1 MLRSPPPNP
10 PRPGRGNADAL
21 PAPLRAPVR
30 RLTAR
35 FSGTFGFW
43 ARNLRSGEVVAWQA
57 EQQYPSAS
65 TIKLFVLREL
75 HRQAAAG
82 MLDLDRDRVEMRHVD
97 VATGSGVIK
106 DLTLGLK
113 LSLRDAATLMITVSD
128 NTATNLLIDRL
139 GTRAINRSARAAG
152 YTGTHCDGLIFKGR
166 AMHSKSTPRDLGA
179 FMTNVARGR
188 ELSGAASRAMLD
200 TLKREQYSN
209 IVGRMIPYDPV
220 ARGKARWLLA
230 SKSGS
235 LTGVRNDAAYVVGPG
250 VRYTIALMSEGSA
263 DTRYNV
269 DNEANLVLA
278 RLAADV
284 HDHFARG

>member
-1 MLRSPPPNP
+1 MP
-10 PRPGRGNADAL
+10 AAL
-21 PAPLRAPVR
+21 PGPLRARVR
-30 RLTAR
+30 RLAER

-43 ARNLRSGEVVAWQA
+43 ARNLRSGEIVALDA
-57 EQQYPSAS
+57 ERQFPSAS

-75 HRQAAAG
+75 HRQAG
-82 MLDLDRDRVEMRHVD
+82 DGLLELDRDQVEMRHAD
-97 VATGSGVIK
+97 VTTGSGVIK
-106 DLTLGLK
+106 DLTAGLK

-128 NTATNLLIDRL
+128 NTATNLLIGRL
-139 GTRAINRSARAAG
+139 GVRAINRATLAAG
-152 YTGTHCDGLIFKGR
+152 YAGTHCDGRIFKGR
-166 AMHSKSTPRDLGA
+166 AMHSTTTPRDLGV
-179 FMTNVARGR
+179 FLTNVARGR
-188 ELSGAASRAMLD
+188 ELSGAASRAMRD
-200 TLKREQYSN
+200 TLRREQYTN

-250 VRYTIALMSEGSA
+250 VRYTIALMSEGCA
-263 DTRYNV
+263 DARYNV

>member
-1 MLRSPPPNP
+1 MQ
-10 PRPGRGNADAL
+10 DAL
-21 PAPLRAPVR
+21 PGPLRAPVR
-30 RLTAR
+30 RLAAG
-35 FSGTFGFW
+35 FSGNFAFW
-43 ARNLRSGEVVAWQA
+43 ARNLRSGEVVAWHA

-82 MLDLDRDRVEMRHVD
+82 ILDLDRERVEMRRPD
-97 VATGSGVIK
+97 VASGSGVIK
-106 DLTLGLK
+106 DLTHGLK

-128 NTATNLLIDRL
+128 NTATNLLIERL

-152 YTGTHCDGLIFKGR
+152 YSGTHCDGRIFKGH
-166 AMHSKSTPRDLGA
+166 AMHSTTTPRDLGV

-188 ELSGAASRAMLD
+188 ELSSAASRAMLD
-200 TLKREQYSN
+200 TLKREQYTN
-209 IVGRMIPYDPV
+209 IIGRLIPYDSL
-220 ARGKARWLLA
+220 ARGKQRWLLA

-250 VRYTIALMSEGSA
+250 VRYTIALMSDGCA
-263 DTRYNV
+263 DARYNV

-278 RLAADV
+278 RVAADV